1 MCDNCGCGNPSE
13 TRIVKPDQ
21 HHLSHEHDHSHEHNH
36 DHEHDHDHHHSHHQH
51 HEPQRRE
58 VIVEQAIL
66 NKNQLHAE
74 RNRGYFE
81 AKGITVLNLVSS
93 PGSGKTTLV
102 EEIIKRLGKDAGIYV
117 IEGDQQSTLDADRIA
132 KLDVPVLQI
141 NTGSSCHLEA
151 ETVGQAVKQLNPKE
165 GALLIIENVGN
176 LMCPSLFDL
185 GEHYRIVLLS
195 TAEGEDKP
203 LKYPNT
209 FDTSHLCLI
218 TKTDLLPYT
227 GFDLDITIKN
237 ALLINPRLK
246 IFKLSAKT
254 GDGLELFIE
263 WLMNLMK
270 GNQ

>member
-1 MCDNCGCGNPSE
+1 MCDTCGCGNPSE
-13 TRIVKPDQ
+13 TRIVKPGQ
-21 HHLSHEHDHSHEHNH
+21 HHHSHEHDHGHEHGQDHEHNH
-36 DHEHDHDHHHSHHQH
+36 NHSHDHHHEHV
-51 HEPQRRE
+51 RRE
-58 VIVEQAIL
+58 VIVEQEIL

-102 EEIIKRLGKDAGIYV
+102 EEVIKKLGEDAGIYV
-117 IEGDQQSTLDADRIA
+117 IEGDQQSTIDADRIA

-151 ETVGQAVKQLNPKE
+151 ETVGQAVKQLNPKQ

-185 GEHYRIVLLS
+185 GENYRIVLLS

-203 LKYPNT
+203 LKYPNM
-209 FDTSHLCLI
+209 FDTSHVCLF

-227 GFDLDITIKN
+227 GFNLDETRKN

-246 IFKLSAKT
+246 IFELSAKT

-263 WLMNLMK
+263 WLMNSVSGK
-270 GNQ
+270 

>member
-1 MCDNCGCGNPSE
+1 MCDTCGCGNPSE
-13 TRIVKPDQ
+13 TRIVKPGQ
-21 HHLSHEHDHSHEHNH
+21 HHHNHEHDHSHDHNH
-36 DHEHDHDHHHSHHQH
+36 EHGHDHDHHHH
-51 HEPQRRE
+51 HEHQRRE
-58 VIVEQAIL
+58 VIVEQEIL
-66 NKNQLHAE
+66 SKNQLHAE

-81 AKGITVLNLVSS
+81 ARGITVLNLVSS

-102 EEIIKRLGKDAGIYV
+102 EEVIKKLCTDAGIYV

-151 ETVGQAVKQLNPKE
+151 ETVGQAVKQLNPKV

-185 GEHYRIVLLS
+185 GENYRIVLLS

-203 LKYPNT
+203 LKYPNM
-209 FDTSHLCLI
+209 FDTSHVCII
-218 TKTDLLPYT
+218 TKMDLLPYT
-227 GFDLDITIKN
+227 GFNLEKTREN

-246 IFKLSAKT
+246 IFELSAKT
-254 GDGLELFIE
+254 GDGLESFID
-263 WLMNLMK
+263 WLMNLVN
-270 GNQ
+270 GNR

>member
-1 MCDNCGCGNPSE
+1 MCDTCGCGNPSE
-13 TRIVKPDQ
+13 TRIVEPG
-21 HHLSHEHDHSHEHNH
+21 HHHH
-36 DHEHDHDHHHSHHQH
+36 DHEHGHQHNHGHNHSHDHHH
-51 HEPQRRE
+51 HEPERRE
-58 VIVEQAIL
+58 VIVEQEIL

-102 EEIIKRLGKDAGIYV
+102 EEVIKKLGKDAGIYV
-117 IEGDQQSTLDADRIA
+117 IEGDQQSTIDADRIA

-151 ETVGQAVKQLNPKE
+151 ETVGQAVKQLHPKD

-185 GEHYRIVLLS
+185 GENYRIVLLS

-203 LKYPNT
+203 LKYPNM
-209 FDTSHLCLI
+209 FDTSHVCVI

-227 GFDLDITIKN
+227 GLDIEKVKSN
-237 ALLINPRLK
+237 ALKINPSLL
-246 IFKLSAKT
+246 ITEVSAMT
-254 GDGLELFIE
+254 GDGMDKFIE
-263 WLMNLMK
+263 WLEK
-270 GNQ
+270 IRKP

>member
-1 MCDNCGCGNPSE
+1 MCDTCGCENPSE
-13 TRIVKPDQ
+13 TRIVKPGQ
-21 HHLSHEHDHSHEHNH
+21 HYHNHEHDHSHEHK
-36 DHEHDHDHHHSHHQH
+36 HDHDHHQH
-51 HEPQRRE
+51 HEHQRRE
-58 VIVEQAIL
+58 VIVEQEIL
-66 NKNQLHAE
+66 GKNQLHAE

-117 IEGDQQSTLDADRIA
+117 IEGDQQSTIDADRIA

-185 GEHYRIVLLS
+185 GENYRIVLLS

-203 LKYPNT
+203 LKYPNM

-218 TKTDLLPYT
+218 TKMDLLPYT
-227 GFDLDITIKN
+227 GFNLEKTRES

-246 IFKLSAKT
+246 IFELSAKT
-254 GDGLELFIE
+254 GDGVEPFID
-263 WLMNLMK
+263 WLRNSVS

>member
-1 MCDNCGCGNPSE
+1 MCDTCGCGNPSE
-13 TRIVKPDQ
+13 TRIIKPGQ
-21 HHLSHEHDHSHEHNH
+21 HHHNHVHDHNHEHGHDHEHNH
-36 DHEHDHDHHHSHHQH
+36 DHSHDHHHEHV
-51 HEPQRRE
+51 RRE
-58 VIVEQAIL
+58 VIVEQEIL
-66 NKNQLHAE
+66 SKNQLHAE
-74 RNRGYFE
+74 RNRGYCK
-81 AKGITVLNLVSS
+81 AKDITVLNLVSS

-102 EEIIKRLGKDAGIYV
+102 EEIIKQLGKDAAIYV

-151 ETVGQAVKQLNPKE
+151 ETVGQAVKQLNPKD

-185 GEHYRIVLLS
+185 GENYRIVLLS

-203 LKYPNT
+203 LKYPNM

-227 GFDLDITIKN
+227 GFDMEKTKKN
-237 ALLINPRLK
+237 ALLINPRIK
-246 IFKLSAKT
+246 IFELSAKT
-254 GDGLELFIE
+254 GDGLEPFID
-263 WLMNLMK
+263 WLRNSVT
-270 GNQ
+270 GNR

>member
-13 TRIVKPDQ
+13 TRIVKPGQ
-21 HHLSHEHDHSHEHNH
+21 HHHSHERDHSHEHSHGH
-36 DHEHDHDHHHSHHQH
+36 DHYHQH
-51 HEPQRRE
+51 EQQPRE
-58 VIVEQAIL
+58 VIVEQEIL

-74 RNRGYFE
+74 RNRGFFE

-93 PGSGKTTLV
+93 PGSGKTSLV
-102 EEIIKRLGKDAGIYV
+102 EEIIKQLGKDADIYV

-151 ETVGQAVKQLNPKE
+151 ETIGKATKQLNPKE

-203 LKYPNT
+203 LKYPNM

-218 TKTDLLPYT
+218 TKMDLLPYT
-227 GFDLDITIKN
+227 GFNLEKTREN
-237 ALLINPRLK
+237 ALLINPSLK
-246 IFKLSAKT
+246 IFELSAKT
-254 GDGLELFIE
+254 GVGMETFLD
-263 WLMNLMK
+263 WLMNSVSDK
-270 GNQ
+270 